1 MHQPPA
7 RLQVFPIYR
16 AQLLPDGIYYNAPQ
30 LLQYIP
36 RIFRRWSLVCGA
48 IPPRRLQVTGLHKR
62 PAHRTSI
69 FGPKTRVPDAG
80 PRLWGRVVALAG
92 LRRSGRRH
100 RPYVSARPHGGR
112 GSRRWPTSSRARRR
126 LGGCQPVRSETST
139 VGLRPVARG
148 LCWRTHAD
156 HGLLRLSTCTHLGK
170 IVCLISS
177 EVRRP
182 PTSSPETP
190 MSRSGAAS
198 A

>member
-1 MHQPPA
+1 LHQPPA

-62 PAHRTSI
+62 SAHRTSI
-69 FGPKTRVPDAG
+69 FGPKTWVPDAG
-80 PRLWGRVVALAG
+80 LRLWGCAVALAG
-92 LRRSGRRH
+92 LRRSSRRH
-100 RPYVSARPHGGR
+100 RLYVSARPRGGH
-112 GSRRWPTSSRARRR
+112 GSRRWPMSSGAHRR
-126 LGGCQPVRSETST
+126 LGGSLPVRSETST
-139 VGLRPVARG
+139 VGLRPAARG
-148 LCWRTHAD
+148 PGWCTRAVP
-156 HGLLRLSTCTHLGK
+156 GRLRLSTCTHLGK

-182 PTSSPETP
+182 PPSWSEAPV
-190 MSRSGAAS
+190 SRNRAAS